1 MKRHPPETTRTCPHL
16 HATTLFRT
24 ADRAGRDG
32 QRLQEAGRLR
42 PGSAQQPPP
51 HRAATGAAIMSRSG
65 AVKQSPPTTGRLHEA
80 FGHLFRRCHLRSQQA
95 FARVFDGYGLSPLQY
110 GILELVLLNPGIGHG
125 ALAEAM
131 ATAPSVVTT
140 AMKPLRAAGHVVLEE
155 TPGEIGR
162 AHA

>member
-1 MKRHPPETTRTCPHL
+1 MLLFLLFFFLCDGDHRDLHVLTHSFPTRRSSDL
-16 HATTLFRT
+16 
-24 ADRAGRDG
+24 
-32 QRLQEAGRLR
+32 LR

-80 FGHLFRRCHLRSQQA
+80 FGPLFRRCHLRSQQA

-110 GILELVLLNPGIGHG
+110 GILELVLLNHGLGHG

-131 ATAPSVVTT
+131 ATAPPVVTT
-140 AMKPLRAAGHVVLEE
+140 AMKTLRAAGHVV
-155 TPGEIGR
+155 
-162 AHA
+162 

>member
-1 MKRHPPETTRTCPHL
+1 MIRRQPRSTRTDTLFPY
-16 HATTLFRT
+16 TTLFRS
-24 ADRAGRDG
+24 

-131 ATAPSVVTT
+131 ATADRKSTRLNSRDQGATRMPSS
-140 AMKPLRAAGHVVLEE
+140 AR
-155 TPGEIGR
+155 
-162 AHA
+162 

>member
-1 MKRHPPETTRTCPHL
+1 
-16 HATTLFRT
+16 
-24 ADRAGRDG
+24 
-32 QRLQEAGRLR
+32 
-42 PGSAQQPPP
+42 
-51 HRAATGAAIMSRSG
+51 MSRSG

-140 AMKPLRAAGHVVLEE
+140 AMKPPRAAAPVE
-155 TPGEIGR
+155 PGERSQARRVGKASVSTSR
-162 AHA
+162 SRGSP